1 MTTSN
6 SFKFTNV
13 EFWIWLAQISLSWL
27 TPLTAAD
34 RGPRGAGTVLTLLP
48 APVQSG
54 SPERQPRLLCPTAA
68 ADLRVCWYRSRPSR
82 HTTSAPGEDDL
93 PHHSWSNITALT
105 WLYLQVLA
113 KVLKSGIW
121 RRLYKWVVGKCE
133 IWYIPSLYFII
144 NARKIDIDRNAL
156 YVKCHVQCLHV
167 LCRIIKVLCFG
178 NL

>member
-1 MTTSN
+1 MTNTTYCGRQGAKRSGDC
-6 SFKFTNV
+6 V
-13 EFWIWLAQISLSWL
+13 D
-27 TPLTAAD
+27 TPASTC
-34 RGPRGAGTVLTLLP
+34 TVRITW
-48 APVQSG
+48 
-54 SPERQPRLLCPTAA
+54 EAA
-68 ADLRVCWYRSRPSR
+68 ATVVPHCSCGPPGLLIPQPAFTP
-82 HTTSAPGEDDL
+82 HNTTSAPGEDDL